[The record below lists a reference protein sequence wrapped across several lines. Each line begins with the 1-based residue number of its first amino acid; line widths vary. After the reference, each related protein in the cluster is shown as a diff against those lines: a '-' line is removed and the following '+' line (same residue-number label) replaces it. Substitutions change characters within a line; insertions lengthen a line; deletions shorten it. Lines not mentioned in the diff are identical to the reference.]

1 MVRFHLVYLQIK
13 INNLLFFS
21 GLYDWGLR
29 GRFLIVKFFKFLGFL
44 PTVCKLYCYRNRQ
57 TGKTALWNPGCDHA
71 GIATQVHH
79 DNISLRR
86 TFNGGWVSL
95 GCSRSRS
102 LIKDHSSD
110 HCASN
115 EPKDPCPEWIHWFL

>member
-44 PTVCKLYCYRNRQ
+44 HTVCKLYCYRNRQ

-71 GIATQVHH
+71 GIATQVYH

-86 TFNGGWVSL
+86 TFKGGGGGFL
-95 GCSRSRS
+95 RN
-102 LIKDHSSD
+102 
-110 HCASN
+110 A
-115 EPKDPCPEWIHWFL
+115 PDPDQ